1 MAIGLVHLFEACVS
15 MLYVAYVSYLDPELE
30 YFEPM
35 HMREGW
41 AAPHECRGHSERE
54 GILALGLGRPD

>member
-15 MLYVAYVSYLDPELE
+15 MLYVAFAPDPNPELE

-35 HMREGW
+35 RMREGR
-41 AAPHECRGHSERE
+41 AAPHECRRHSE
-54 GILALGLGRPD
+54 